1 MIEVNQGVGRCAWQG
16 RASRVLAVFA
26 LAALSAFPCC
36 AQTKRPRKPA
46 ITSELPVGR
55 PVASRIGPVYGP
67 SGDRNS
73 REISVDVLT
82 DFVPPSREPAGKL
95 NLDEIRG
102 SATLLCSDCESPKE
116 MSATNV
122 RRFSE
127 IDAGITLV
135 IAVETSS
142 AMSGE
147 RLASVKQGL
156 LHLFSEKRA
165 KDKLA
170 LVSIGNDL
178 HVLSQFSDTDQA
190 QERAIETLRTEPVS
204 YPRLYRALTKALD
217 LFDQTNKGFPQRRRL
232 LVISTGRNEASAE
245 QSAVGGFRDDDVIAR
260 ANQANVVIDAI
271 GVPAPL
277 PPRMISLIP
286 PRSIGLGDS
295 QLQQQLERQR
305 FQIPAGQSVDAYLD
319 ALEKIVRA
327 TGGLYLRQDPARS
340 NIGDRMIEG
349 IQWLNDTPVLTFD
362 LSNAIPADGKKH
374 RIAFRLSTQPG
385 RDFEAVV
392 TMPAGR
398 SWFHFSPGLILFIVA
413 LAAFSA
419 LILSRGSRP
428 KRQTAAAFSAAG
440 FPDQAAEA
448 PDPANADSGQSAPGH
463 GETLREGFWGAKTIG
478 GSHLRIPGDGKSGE
492 GGQGTGF
499 AFPRPGSP
507 VSARSS
513 TRVMTSWFPAPGSGS
528 PCCSLRVIGGSWTG
542 TEFSMDFS
550 EVSIGRE
557 QAINTFALPD
567 PGVSSHHATLR
578 WNSGVVTITDDNST
592 NGTSV
597 GGVRITPARPHPLQI
612 GDQIQ
617 IGSTVMVVE
626 LPQSVGRV

>member
-1 MIEVNQGVGRCAWQG
+1 MIEVNQGVRRRAWQG
-16 RASRVLAVFA
+16 RTSRVLAVFA
-26 LAALSAFPCC
+26 LGALSAFPCC
-36 AQTKRPRKPA
+36 AQTKRPRRPA
-46 ITSELPVGR
+46 ITSELPASK

-67 SGDRNS
+67 SADRTP
-73 REISVDVLT
+73 REVSIDILA
-82 DFVPPSREPAGKL
+82 DFVPSSHEPTSKL

-116 MSATNV
+116 VSPTNV

-135 IAVETSS
+135 IAVETGS

-156 LHLFSEKRA
+156 MHLFKEKRV

-178 HVLSQFSDTDQA
+178 HVLSEFSDTDQA
-190 QERAIETLRTEPVS
+190 QKQAIENLRTEPVP
-204 YPRLYRALTKALD
+204 YPRLYRALTKTLD
-217 LFDQTNKGFPQRRRL
+217 LFDQANKGFPQRRRL
-232 LVISTGRNEASAE
+232 LLISTGRNEASAE

-277 PPRMISLIP
+277 PPRMISLVP
-286 PRSIGLGDS
+286 PKSIGFGDS

-305 FQIPAGQSVDAYLD
+305 FQIPSGQSVDAYLD

-349 IQWLNDTPVLTFD
+349 VQWVNDTPVLTFD

-374 RIAFRLSTQPG
+374 RVALRLSTQPG

-392 TMPAGR
+392 SMPAGR
-398 SWFHFSPGLILFIVA
+398 SWFHFSPVLILFILA
-413 LAAFSA
+413 LVAFSV

-428 KRQTAAAFSAAG
+428 KHQAAVVASA
-440 FPDQAAEA
+440 PDLSDQAAEA
-448 PDPANADSGQSAPGH
+448 PDPASIDSGQSAPVH
-463 GETLREGFWGAKTIG
+463 GKTLREGYWGAQTIG
-478 GSHLRIPGDGKSGE
+478 WPIESSGE
-492 GGQGTGF
+492 DRSGRGF
-499 AFPRPGSP
+499 RAGLASPRPGSP
-507 VSARSS
+507 APARSS

-528 PCCSLRVIGGSWTG
+528 PCCSLRVIGGSCAG

-550 EVSIGRE
+550 EVTIGRE
-557 QAINTFALPD
+557 QDMNTFALPD
-567 PGVSSHHATLR
+567 PGISSHHATLR

-597 GGVRITPARPHPLQI
+597 GGVRITSARPHPLQI

-617 IGSTVMVVE
+617 IGSTVIVVE
-626 LPQSVGRV
+626 LPQSTGRA

>member
-1 MIEVNQGVGRCAWQG
+1 
-16 RASRVLAVFA
+16 LAVFA
-26 LAALSAFPCC
+26 LGALSAFPFC

-46 ITSELPVGR
+46 ITSELPASK
-55 PVASRIGPVYGP
+55 PVASRIGPVYDPGA
-67 SGDRNS
+67 DRNP
-73 REISVDVLT
+73 REVSVDILA
-82 DFVPPSREPAGKL
+82 DFVPSTHGPTSKL

-102 SATLLCSDCESPKE
+102 SATLLCSDCESSKE
-116 MSATNV
+116 VSPTNI

-127 IDAGITLV
+127 INAGITLV
-135 IAVETSS
+135 IAVETGS

-156 LHLFSEKRA
+156 IHLFKEKRA

-178 HVLSQFSDTDQA
+178 HVLSEFSDTDQA
-190 QERAIETLRTEPVS
+190 QKQAIENLRIEPVP
-204 YPRLYRALTKALD
+204 YPRLYRALTKTFD
-217 LFDQTNKGFPQRRRL
+217 LFDQANKGFPQRRRL
-232 LVISTGRNEASAE
+232 LIISTGRNEASAE

-277 PPRMISLIP
+277 PPRTISLLP
-286 PRSIGLGDS
+286 PKSIGFGDS

-305 FQIPAGQSVDAYLD
+305 FQIPSGQSVDAYLD

-349 IQWLNDTPVLTFD
+349 VQWVNDTPVLTFD

-374 RIAFRLSTQPG
+374 RVALRLSTQPG

-398 SWFHFSPGLILFIVA
+398 SWFHFSPVLILFILA
-413 LAAFSA
+413 LVAFSV

-428 KRQTAAAFSAAG
+428 KHQAAAVAFAADLS
-440 FPDQAAEA
+440 DQAAEF
-448 PDPANADSGQSAPGH
+448 PDPVSTDSGRSATVQG
-463 GETLREGFWGAKTIG
+463 GTLREGFWGANTTG
-478 GSHLRIPGDGKSGE
+478 GSHLRIPGHDNIGG
-492 GGQGTGF
+492 GGQAGF
-499 AFPRPGSP
+499 VPPRPGP
-507 VSARSS
+507 AAPARSS

-528 PCCSLRVIGGSWTG
+528 PCCSLHVIGGSCAG
-542 TEFSMDFS
+542 AEFSMDFS
-550 EVSIGRE
+550 EVTIGRE
-557 QAINTFALPD
+557 QDMNTFALPD
-567 PGVSSHHATLR
+567 PGISSHHATLR

-626 LPQSVGRV
+626 LRQSTERG